1 MKLQHCTVQIRCR
14 RYFGIMELL
23 LGGGKDFCGRKNMSP
38 ENIPKRQIP
47 GERGSVTFFAAW
59 GQYSGN
65 DKCPEKY
72 IYMTWGRFPN
82 ALICDFSWI
91 AILVFWVIC
100 FLSYHGTI
108 SSITISKILFQRKI
122 HSTLC
127 YPCLCPPF
135 PISTTFLAAHPPWPH
150 PSFNLF
156 QSSFTAQCSSL
167 LVCVTDWEEHRSW
180 SKMRQGNVFLIHWV
194 RIRPWDIFC
203 GCLSC
208 VSLTPLSTNGH
219 TSLQLLSGGS
229 QPYFSNFSSPY
240 IGSWRK
246 IWQLKIG
253 PQWNSFS
260 YIE

>member
-38 ENIPKRQIP
+38 ENIPKTEIP

-82 ALICDFSWI
+82 ALICDFNWI

-100 FLSYHGTI
+100 FLSYHGNI
-108 SSITISKILFQRKI
+108 SSITISKIVFQRKI

-127 YPCLCPPF
+127 YPCLSRAP
-135 PISTTFLAAHPPWPH
+135 STLNNFL
-150 PSFNLF
+150 SVTGRCLLF
-156 QSSFTAQCSSL
+156 QSQQLPLCSPPHLTHHLTSFNPPLRHSAPACLYVSQIERSTDHGARWDREMFFSFTGSESDREIFFAAAC
-167 LVCVTDWEEHRSW
+167 LVSALPPCPQMATLH
-180 SKMRQGNVFLIHWV
+180 F
-194 RIRPWDIFC
+194 
-203 GCLSC
+203 
-208 VSLTPLSTNGH
+208 
-219 TSLQLLSGGS
+219 
-229 QPYFSNFSSPY
+229 NFSKGGVAMPGAS
-240 IGSWRK
+240 K
-246 IWQLKIG
+246 ILAL
-253 PQWNSFS
+253 PRLA
-260 YIE
+260 